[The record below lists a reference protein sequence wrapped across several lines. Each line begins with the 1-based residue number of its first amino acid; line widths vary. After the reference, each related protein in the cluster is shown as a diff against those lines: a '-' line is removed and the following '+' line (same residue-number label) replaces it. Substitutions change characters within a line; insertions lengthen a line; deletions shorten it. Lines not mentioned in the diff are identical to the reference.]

1 VKEMVMIPINTIM
14 LATIIEPVK
23 RYRRAAS

>member
-1 VKEMVMIPINTIM
+1 MVMIPINTIM